1 MGARSPKN
9 SHMIWALVGILL
21 GIVVGLGVD
30 ITIPVAY
37 TKFSAVTLIGVLD
50 ALFGAV
56 RAEVTQDQYN
66 AVIFISGLFFNII
79 LALVITYLGDKL
91 GLDLY
96 LAATV
101 VFTFRIFSNVGIT
114 RRALLQRWLE
124 KRRKVQEE
132 NISVTL

>member
-1 MGARSPKN
+1 
-9 SHMIWALVGILL
+9 MIWALLGILL
-21 GIVVGLGVD
+21 GILLGLGINV
-30 ITIPVAY
+30 TIPVIY
-37 TKFSAVTLIGVLD
+37 TKFSAVILIGILD
-50 ALFGAV
+50 ALFGAI
-56 RAEVTQDQYN
+56 RAEITRDQYN

-124 KRRKVQEE
+124 KRKKSKEE
-132 NISVTL
+132 TIQVTL